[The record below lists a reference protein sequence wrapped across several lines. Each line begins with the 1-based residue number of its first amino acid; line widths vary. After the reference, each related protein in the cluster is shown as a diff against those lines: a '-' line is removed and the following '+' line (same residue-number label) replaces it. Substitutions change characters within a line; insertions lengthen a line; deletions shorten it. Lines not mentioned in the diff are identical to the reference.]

1 MISIATPASSEGT
14 ELDESAPPAYFDDLA
29 LTSITLLTKI
39 TPFMKGELGMKSAT
53 RRKQQQDE
61 LRAKILDAARELF
74 VAHGVEAVSMR
85 KVAEKIGY
93 TATTLYNHFED
104 KDALLHAPL
113 RCPTSARFTSRFSHD
128 RRDRRPDRAAAQ
140 ARSGVHRV
148 CTALSEPLPPH
159 VHDAASA
166 REMTMPAT
174 RANVATPTRTPTHS
188 CGRRSS
194 KRSPAGLFRDDYQDP
209 DLLSQVFWSGVHGV
223 AALHLIM
230 GEDNWVQWRPVE
242 EVAQTAIEL
251 MIRGLVRGGRGS
263 KGKNGG

>member
-1 MISIATPASSEGT
+1 
-14 ELDESAPPAYFDDLA
+14 
-29 LTSITLLTKI
+29 
-39 TPFMKGELGMKSAT
+39 MKSVT

-104 KDALLHAPL
+104 KDALLRALCDADFGTLHESFARIGRIADPIDRL
-113 RCPTSARFTSRFSHD
+113 RKLGQAYIEFALRFPSHYRLMFMTPRSARDVDACDEIERGD
-128 RRDRRPDRAAAQ
+128 PDQDAYAFVRAT
-140 ARSGVHRV
+140 VV
-148 CTALSEPLPPH
+148 EAL
-159 VHDAASA
+159 A
-166 REMTMPAT
+166 
-174 RANVATPTRTPTHS
+174 
-188 CGRRSS
+188 
-194 KRSPAGLFRDDYQDP
+194 AGLFRDDYQDP

-230 GEDNWVQWRPVE
+230 GDDNWVQWRPVE
-242 EVAQTAIEL
+242 EVARTAIEL
-251 MIRGLVRGGRGS
+251 MIRGLVRTGRGS